1 MTLLTTDRLILRP
14 PAAQDFDG
22 YRAFYMSDRSRFA
35 HGPLSE
41 TDAWYAFCVEM
52 AHWPMR
58 GFGMFT
64 VLAQTDPET
73 PIGLVGPW
81 FPADWPEP
89 EIGWL
94 LWDGHEGQG
103 YADEA
108 ARACLIHAFG
118 HLGWDTAVSYIHP
131 ENAASTKLVE
141 RLGAERDPHA
151 RAAKPELL
159 VWRHSRTYW
168 VGENAETGG
177 AA

>member
-14 PAAQDFDG
+14 PAAEDFPG
-22 YRAFYMSDRSRFA
+22 YRDFYMSDRSRHA
-35 HGPLSE
+35 HGPLTE
-41 TDAWYAFCVEM
+41 TQAWYAFCVEM

-64 VLAQTDPET
+64 VLTQADPET

-81 FPADWPEP
+81 FPADWPER

-94 LWDGHEGQG
+94 LWDGHEGHG

-108 ARACLIHAFG
+108 ARACLIHAFE
-118 HLGWDTAVSYIHP
+118 HLGWDTAVSYIAP
-131 ENAASTKLVE
+131 ENTGSVALAE
-141 RLGAERDPHA
+141 RLGAQLDDAP
-151 RAAKPELL
+151 AAKPGLQT
-159 VWRHSRTYW
+159 WRHDRVYW
-168 VGENAETGG
+168 VGETEE